1 MKIQQNHKVAPAAV
15 EASWKAPRIKTYL
28 RTVDRPSTLSN
39 SLPCLLVFMSFF
51 PPKKLGGP

>member
-28 RTVDRPSTLSN
+28 RTVDRPSTLPN
-39 SLPCLLVFMSFF
+39 SLPCFLVLYDLSVFRQ
-51 PPKKLGGP
+51 KN